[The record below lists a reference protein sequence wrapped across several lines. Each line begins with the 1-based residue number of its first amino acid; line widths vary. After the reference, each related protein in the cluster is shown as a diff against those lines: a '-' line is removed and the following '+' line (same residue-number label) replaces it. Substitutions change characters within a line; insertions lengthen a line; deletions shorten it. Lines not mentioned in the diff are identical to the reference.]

1 MGGQFNY
8 KSIYLDKYTYML
20 IYWMYNY
27 FLKNKAMKKINE
39 VWTDIEGNA
48 WNNKQTLWEKVILLT
63 DNVHKSAENINNWSI
78 SKEKLE
84 AINDNLSEI
93 QKNTIWLD
101 ILGLES
107 MTIEK
112 ITVIGYMLSA
122 ENIMDIWVEEL
133 AKIDI
138 NELNELTKKY
148 M

>member
-1 MGGQFNY
+1 
-8 KSIYLDKYTYML
+8 
-20 IYWMYNY
+20 
-27 FLKNKAMKKINE
+27 MKKSDEILVDQE
-39 VWTDIEGNA
+39 A
-48 WNNKQTLWEKVILLT
+48 SLWNNKPKQLEEISEVT
-63 DNVHKSAENINNWSI
+63 DNVRKNTENINNWSI

-101 ILGLES
+101 ILRLES

-112 ITVIGYMLSA
+112 IIVTGYMLSA
-122 ENIMDIWVEEL
+122 EDIMDIWVEKL
-133 AKIDI
+133 AEIDI